1 MKKYILGIGLFLTSL
16 LFGINASAMDG
27 DNTPLFIQTKEV
39 PSELRMYAQQ
49 DWQFYFENLSVVE
62 NTEPLSTDD
71 FYLGQPF
78 TLTNETDTQTAYF
91 PIIDKE
97 SGLIHD
103 LLEVSLMNNTPSLTI
118 SSQFVE
124 LLNRL
129 TPTAEGTSFSLNLD
143 SESHQLLSA
152 EEPTREQAVDIKQSV
167 DNFNRKKRSVP
178 DDTVPEYNRNIIPN
192 WMITETQGLEPWCA
206 FYTLSTMINSIEGK
220 AITNAKT
227 LIKKAFRTASEA
239 ELVDGK
245 YITSKPFAHTVQTMQ
260 KEYGYTLDIKNSR
273 LTPAEVQTQ
282 IDKNAPVYVHLD
294 NVTQNYN
301 PAKSHGV
308 TVIGYIIAKN
318 NTLDSYYYFWNP
330 WWQKVML
337 TNQKDMSNWKLNDNV
352 YSWKYSGIN
361 FRKEP
366 INYAMKGKIATL
378 LSRATYYQ
386 TGEKIPTDLRNKEY
400 IIKDVKSI
408 SQSSSKV
415 AYYLEGINKWVLEQD
430 VKEFPT
436 PLLNKK
442 VTLLSKA
449 SQYQTGEAI
458 PTNVRN
464 KQYTALKVKPFRRS
478 NSKLAY
484 FLSGINKW
492 VLEQDIR

>member
-16 LFGINASAMDG
+16 LFGINVSAMDG

-206 FYTLSTMINSIEGK
+206 FYTLSTMINSIEESH
-220 AITNAKT
+220 N
-227 LIKKAFRTASEA
+227 
-239 ELVDGK
+239 
-245 YITSKPFAHTVQTMQ
+245 QC
-260 KEYGYTLDIKNSR
+260 
-273 LTPAEVQTQ
+273 
-282 IDKNAPVYVHLD
+282 KNAHQKSFSYCLRSRISRWEVY
-294 NVTQNYN
+294 Y
-301 PAKSHGV
+301 K
-308 TVIGYIIAKN
+308 
-318 NTLDSYYYFWNP
+318 
-330 WWQKVML
+330 
-337 TNQKDMSNWKLNDNV
+337 
-352 YSWKYSGIN
+352 
-361 FRKEP
+361 
-366 INYAMKGKIATL
+366 
-378 LSRATYYQ
+378 
-386 TGEKIPTDLRNKEY
+386 
-400 IIKDVKSI
+400 
-408 SQSSSKV
+408 
-415 AYYLEGINKWVLEQD
+415 
-430 VKEFPT
+430 
-436 PLLNKK
+436 
-442 VTLLSKA
+442 
-449 SQYQTGEAI
+449 
-458 PTNVRN
+458 
-464 KQYTALKVKPFRRS
+464 
-478 NSKLAY
+478 
-484 FLSGINKW
+484 
-492 VLEQDIR
+492 

>member
-152 EEPTREQAVDIKQSV
+152 EEPTREQAVDIKALCQ
-167 DNFNRKKRSVP
+167 
-178 DDTVPEYNRNIIPN
+178 I
-192 WMITETQGLEPWCA
+192 GLMSRI
-206 FYTLSTMINSIEGK
+206 YKMIN
-220 AITNAKT
+220 
-227 LIKKAFRTASEA
+227 LR
-239 ELVDGK
+239 
-245 YITSKPFAHTVQTMQ
+245 
-260 KEYGYTLDIKNSR
+260 
-273 LTPAEVQTQ
+273 
-282 IDKNAPVYVHLD
+282 
-294 NVTQNYN
+294 
-301 PAKSHGV
+301 
-308 TVIGYIIAKN
+308 
-318 NTLDSYYYFWNP
+318 
-330 WWQKVML
+330 
-337 TNQKDMSNWKLNDNV
+337 
-352 YSWKYSGIN
+352 
-361 FRKEP
+361 
-366 INYAMKGKIATL
+366 L
-378 LSRATYYQ
+378 LS
-386 TGEKIPTDLRNKEY
+386 DL
-400 IIKDVKSI
+400 
-408 SQSSSKV
+408 SS
-415 AYYLEGINKWVLEQD
+415 
-430 VKEFPT
+430 
-436 PLLNKK
+436 
-442 VTLLSKA
+442 
-449 SQYQTGEAI
+449 
-458 PTNVRN
+458 
-464 KQYTALKVKPFRRS
+464 
-478 NSKLAY
+478 
-484 FLSGINKW
+484 FLVI
-492 VLEQDIR
+492 

>member
-178 DDTVPEYNRNIIPN
+178 DDYRNARIRTMVCILYVIYN
-192 WMITETQGLEPWCA
+192 
-206 FYTLSTMINSIEGK
+206 
-220 AITNAKT
+220 
-227 LIKKAFRTASEA
+227 
-239 ELVDGK
+239 D
-245 YITSKPFAHTVQTMQ
+245 
-260 KEYGYTLDIKNSR
+260 
-273 LTPAEVQTQ
+273 
-282 IDKNAPVYVHLD
+282 
-294 NVTQNYN
+294 
-301 PAKSHGV
+301 
-308 TVIGYIIAKN
+308 
-318 NTLDSYYYFWNP
+318 
-330 WWQKVML
+330 
-337 TNQKDMSNWKLNDNV
+337 
-352 YSWKYSGIN
+352 
-361 FRKEP
+361 
-366 INYAMKGKIATL
+366 
-378 LSRATYYQ
+378 
-386 TGEKIPTDLRNKEY
+386 
-400 IIKDVKSI
+400 
-408 SQSSSKV
+408 
-415 AYYLEGINKWVLEQD
+415 
-430 VKEFPT
+430 
-436 PLLNKK
+436 
-442 VTLLSKA
+442 
-449 SQYQTGEAI
+449 
-458 PTNVRN
+458 
-464 KQYTALKVKPFRRS
+464 
-478 NSKLAY
+478 
-484 FLSGINKW
+484 
-492 VLEQDIR
+492 